1 MLHIGPWKLLSWNLK
16 EVCSCL
22 LLTSISLNGTIIY
35 DTEIMNVK
43 DKFLGEDLLSS
54 SVEGFNVSVFSLTIL
69 CCSWSKD
76 S

>member
-54 SVEGFNVSVFSLTIL
+54 SVERIQRLSIFFDYIVLFMV
-69 CCSWSKD
+69 
-76 S
+76 